1 MQQVIAGFE
10 LQLVS
15 LGCAW
20 DGCLHPYDCV
30 TSTTQAHACNITS
43 LKHAENNTWC
53 YYIPHTQSCTH
64 TKKSI
69 NHQLSVKLIHGL
81 HGLAIKV
88 GHHNVQYATTSRGS
102 SMHLSS
108 HQSCVRLYLVRGSD
122 STSWL
127 QIRAKAS
134 VDCCE
139 KFHISAEVVYL
150 DCHSFCYSRR
160 QHTVYIR
167 THSLPST
174 LYTVTHVS

>member
-1 MQQVIAGFE
+1 MVVCIHMTVLHLQPRLMPATLHHWNMLKITPDVIIFHTHNR
-10 LQLVS
+10 V
-15 LGCAW
+15 
-20 DGCLHPYDCV
+20 
-30 TSTTQAHACNITS
+30 
-43 LKHAENNTWC
+43 
-53 YYIPHTQSCTH
+53 HTQ
-64 TKKSI
+64 KKSI